1 MAKPIVFDGPDEM
14 GSYVA
19 EQILAGIAE
28 ALRDGKRY
36 LLGCPTGRT
45 PRPIY
50 KAIARQ
56 LRGRPVDLSRLIL
69 VMMDE
74 YLTVARDGGWRLSS
88 PERHFSCRG
97 FAEREILAPINE
109 ALPLDFRIKAKN
121 LWFPAV
127 EEPEEYDRRIAQA
140 GGIDFFILASGASD
154 GHVAFNP
161 SGSSAQSRTRVVEL
175 AEETRR
181 DNLQTFPAFG
191 SIDEVPTHGISVGL
205 RTIGEARK
213 CSLLLSG
220 GGKREALRRITTAGK
235 FDADWPA
242 TIVFECSDREIL
254 ADRAAAG
261 L

>member
-1 MAKPIVFDGPDEM
+1 MAKPIVFDGPGEM
-14 GSYVA
+14 GFHVA
-19 EQILAGIAE
+19 KQILAGIFGASHHG
-28 ALRDGKRY
+28 RRY

-45 PRPIY
+45 PRPVY
-50 KAIARQ
+50 RAMVQQ
-56 LRGRPVDLSRLIL
+56 LRENPIDLSQLVL

-74 YLTVARDGGWRLSS
+74 YLTATDDGIWRLAP
-88 PERHFSCRG
+88 PERHFSCKR
-97 FAEREILAPINE
+97 FAERVIVAPINA
-109 ALPLDFRIKAKN
+109 ALPSDFRIKADHI
-121 LWFPAV
+121 WFPAID
-127 EEPEEYDRRIAQA
+127 EPEEYDRRIEQA
-140 GGIDFFILASGASD
+140 GGIDFFILASGAGD

-161 SGSSAQSRTRVVEL
+161 PGSSVQCRTRVIEL
-175 AEETRR
+175 AEQTRR

-205 RTIGEARK
+205 RTISEARK

-220 GGKREALRRITTAGK
+220 SGKKEALKRIAAAGG
-235 FDADWPA
+235 FTADWPA